1 MGAAAPAWAPAQP
14 RGALGRARLGGRRG
28 PRSPVGAALWSWRT
42 MALAWSWAMF
52 GSAGLPCK
60 DYNKVALAGS
70 PGVGRA
76 AWPLWL
82 YVSGRAEGVVLWA
95 ASVQRA
101 WASGGVIWREAA
113 EPGSQPRLRLSPVS
127 SSWGCAAPCL
137 RLPWTRP
144 CLACVVC
151 PANAVGVLC
160 RLGSGL
166 VGVRLLVLCRLPDSS
181 LGAGGLCVVR
191 SGCVLQLAFQG
202 LLRGAVPLRVVLPG
216 SFRPVVRSP
225 GFPSPRLSPPVVRV
239 N

>member
-1 MGAAAPAWAPAQP
+1 MHSVNVQQRNSSVRTVIGPTLLLPQFIHSAWAS
-14 RGALGRARLGGRRG
+14 RARLGGCRG

-60 DYNKVALAGS
+60 DYNKVALASS

-82 YVSGRAEGVVLWA
+82 CVSGRAEGVVLWA

-101 WASGGVIWREAA
+101 WASGGSLVGAA
-113 EPGSQPRLRLSPVS
+113 EPGSQPRPCLSLVS
-127 SSWGCAAPCL
+127 SPWGCAAPCL
-137 RLPWTRP
+137 SLPWTQP
-144 CLACVVC
+144 CLACVGC

-166 VGVRLLVLCRLPDSS
+166 VGVRLLVLCRLPDFS
-181 LGAGGLCVVR
+181 LGVGGLCVAR
-191 SGCVLQLAFQG
+191 SGCVLRLVFQA
-202 LLRGAVPLRVVLPG
+202 LLRGAA
-216 SFRPVVRSP
+216 
-225 GFPSPRLSPPVVRV
+225 LS
-239 N
+239 